1 MQIRKKG
8 DEIKKKSS
16 PLKLQSQSQIQD
28 GTDGHNFERGPS
40 KDHFSTV
47 WLKLAQ

>member
-16 PLKLQSQSQIQD
+16 PLKLPRQS
-28 GTDGHNFERGPS
+28 GHNFERGSP
-40 KDHFSTV
+40 KDHLS
-47 WLKLAQ
+47 KA